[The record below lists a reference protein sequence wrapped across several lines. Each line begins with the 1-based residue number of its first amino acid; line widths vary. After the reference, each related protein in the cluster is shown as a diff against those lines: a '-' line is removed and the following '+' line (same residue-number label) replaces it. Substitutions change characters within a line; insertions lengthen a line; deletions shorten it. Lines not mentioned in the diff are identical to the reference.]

1 MQRRV
6 VRRPSSI
13 VLCLAA
19 PNAHVILNFMTPPH
33 FIGVDL
39 GGTNIRAARFA
50 GDSQMAEAKTKILTH
65 ADKGLD
71 VVLGRLEQAIR
82 EVAGDDPTAIAG
94 IGLAAPGPIDPFTGM
109 LLRAAN
115 LPGWVDV
122 PLGQLIEARLG
133 RPTFLGNDANLAA
146 LGEWKFGAGQG
157 HSDVL
162 YMTISTG
169 IGGGVISGGRMVLG
183 GRGLATEIGHMLA
196 VPDGPL
202 CGCGQRGHLEAVASG
217 TALGRVARERLAA
230 GEGQGSRLREMAG
243 GVIES
248 VTGAV
253 VGAAA
258 LDGDDFATA
267 LVVEAGTLLGRTLA
281 SLLHAFNPSIVICG
295 GGVSLLGDVIL
306 DPVRAA
312 VKKYAMDEEYW
323 RNCPIVL
330 ATLGDDGGLVG
341 AAALAM
347 ESTKIKETY
356 AH

>member
-1 MQRRV
+1 
-6 VRRPSSI
+6 
-13 VLCLAA
+13 
-19 PNAHVILNFMTPPH
+19 MTPPYY
-33 FIGVDL
+33 IGVDI

-50 GDSQMAEAKTKILTH
+50 TDSQIPEPKTKIPTQSHLSQQ
-65 ADKGLD
+65 AVLD
-71 VVLGRLEQAIR
+71 RIEAAIR
-82 EVAGDDPTAIAG
+82 DVAGENLANIAG
-94 IGLAAPGPIDPFTGM
+94 VAMAAPGPIDPYTGM

-122 PLGQLIEARLG
+122 PLRQLIEDRIG

-146 LGEWKFGAGQG
+146 LGEWKFGAGRG

-169 IGGGVISGGRMVLG
+169 IGGGVISGGRLILG
-183 GRGLATEIGHMLA
+183 ARGLAAEIGHMLA
-196 VPDGPL
+196 VPDGPQ

-217 TALGRVARERLAA
+217 TALGRTARERLAA
-230 GEGQGSRLREMAG
+230 GQGAGSRLLDMTG
-243 GVIES
+243 GQIED

-258 LDGDDFATA
+258 LAGDAFATEI
-267 LVVEAGTLLGRTLA
+267 VVEAGTLLGRTLA
-281 SLLHAFNPSIVICG
+281 SLLHAYNPSIVICG
-295 GGVSLLGDVIL
+295 GGVSLLGDVLL
-306 DPVRAA
+306 DPVRTA
-312 VKKYAMDEEYW
+312 VKQYAMDDEFW

-330 ATLGDDGGLVG
+330 GTLGDDSGLVG

-347 ESTKIKETY
+347 ESINYKELY